1 MPVMLLNVCTLFGK
15 SRVDYLR
22 LSHAELGVLVLRKPL
37 KYVGVCTR
45 SLSTQIMLVTRWFC
59 KHKGNGYYGSK
70 KQGYVF
76 LFFEGMK
83 EVNNTVWIF
92 YYLHAFIISFTEIL
106 SEKDNLHTWEWARF
120 ITRVLQR
127 KKGKKVKLLVENF
140 ANLWR
145 ERISKQYIPAVTFC
159 LFLQA

>member
-15 SRVDYLR
+15 SRVDYLM
-22 LSHAELGVLVLRKPL
+22 LSHAELGVLVLRTPL

-76 LFFEGMK
+76 LFFERMK
-83 EVNNTVWIF
+83 EVNNTLWIF

-106 SEKDNLHTWEWARF
+106 SEKDNFTYMRMGKVYHW
-120 ITRVLQR
+120 VLQR
-127 KKGKKVKLLVENF
+127 KKGKKVKWLVENF